1 MSAYNQ
7 AGINDLLVLEIPVE
21 FDFKIFNTVLG
32 TLQARLFGDVAY
44 NFDGDNRARA
54 AYAAGGGN
62 GPWRRIPRNEFCG
75 HGSE

>member
-1 MSAYNQ
+1 MTVLYYPFVGQGDVNGLNGAYNQ

-44 NFDGDNRARA
+44 NFDGDDRARA
-54 AYAAGGGN
+54 AYQ
-62 GPWRRIPRNEFCG
+62 RRRR
-75 HGSE
+75 